1 MLLWKPSLKILK
13 DIRTGLRHYLWPI
26 AREHKLLQEVNLQNM
41 AQTVKLALLSLA
53 GILGWHG
60 AFLVLLIVS
69 FKLFLEQNFIGQE
82 GYTCPCTWPT
92 GYGIIMFLFPSL
104 STFLVAF
111 FAYFRR
117 DNDSVPWKAVK
128 KLYELKCACNFYDGR
143 TDWDSHAEHCIRC
156 RVRWRDWNLVKVAL
170 SAIFSLL
177 YPLMWL
183 SLSFLQKFYYVCAH
197 VGPDYDT
204 LTRYCDITEIPD
216 NYQKNIVLA
225 AIRSKVIGG
234 VLFVSALLLLGV
246 FVIVYGEIK
255 TYLKKKDDSSRCGPN
270 GRADNLQVHV
280 SVLPSR
286 SSGTSDSAGLHGN
299 RESPFSAVES
309 GGQVTNQNQPQLHD
323 GNKTIRINLSDEF
336 TTALQGCL
344 QESKWQGIDICCSQK
359 EEGTSRQG
367 SNIQFPERSLHQR
380 ISSADRT
387 LENPSS
393 TPP

>member
-1 MLLWKPSLKILK
+1 
-13 DIRTGLRHYLWPI
+13 
-26 AREHKLLQEVNLQNM
+26 M

-69 FKLFLEQNFIGQE
+69 FKLFLEQNFYGQE

-92 GYGIIMFLFPSL
+92 GYGTIMFLFPSL

-111 FAYFRR
+111 FTYFRR

-156 RVRWRDWNLVKVAL
+156 MVRWRDWNLVKVAL

-177 YPLMWL
+177 YPLVWL
-183 SLSFLQKFYYVCAH
+183 SLSFLQTFYYVCAH

-204 LTRYCDITEIPD
+204 LTGYCDITDIPD
-216 NYQKNIVLA
+216 NYQKNTVLA

-255 TYLKKKDDSSRCGPN
+255 TYLKKKDDSSRRGPN

-299 RESPFSAVES
+299 RESPFAAVES
-309 GGQVTNQNQPQLHD
+309 GGQVRFHTKVARSSWRCFPLHFKD
-323 GNKTIRINLSDEF
+323 L
-336 TTALQGCL
+336 
-344 QESKWQGIDICCSQK
+344 
-359 EEGTSRQG
+359 
-367 SNIQFPERSLHQR
+367 
-380 ISSADRT
+380 
-387 LENPSS
+387 
-393 TPP
+393 